1 MRLTCVKVEAIFY
14 IVYIFSKSSLACTAL
29 HKFTPLQEL
38 TKDSIMLTS
47 NTDFKNLVKKEAE
60 QLFLAFKIAIKR
72 SDSITSFEPSLTSPS
87 LQQCH
92 EIISQAYGFN
102 SYNGLLNSPSYNDA
116 SFNTKKLNDSMV
128 SFVLQANINESSGVC
143 EMIELMLNIDA
154 LDIIIADVNSINLLL
169 RGSPSLACFKLPK
182 RFYGAEFIF
191 DDNNSSKAHIAIW
204 MLSLLVDY
212 FDSLDHMTRRNSEV
226 YAIPLNIIYKH
237 KVSDLNKVRDIV
249 IDLEELLNQSGLVN
263 VSMGEFDLIDHH
275 LSKVNF
281 SVSRELSKH
290 LNIISKLIRNEGIA
304 TTRLNSF
311 LDQLNH
317 PESAVFNSQLHTA
330 YLAQRPL
337 KRLSG
342 SNIVK
347 YKLNSFFFFRVY
359 LNHINDVTGQIH
371 SYVDPNSFMPDFVFE
386 DNFIEE
392 AISQFNKKYDKC
404 VLPFIAEYMKH
415 QVYVIHKLKPLLNSL
430 TSGKLAPQLSDE
442 LKEELSAI
450 NIRIK
455 AMLDEMRDKL
465 MSDRLKRR
473 IEELVLSIRIK

>member
-1 MRLTCVKVEAIFY
+1 MN
-14 IVYIFSKSSLACTAL
+14 
-29 HKFTPLQEL
+29 
-38 TKDSIMLTS
+38 TS
-47 NTDFKNLVKKEAE
+47 TSDFKELIKKEAE
-60 QLFLAFKIAIKR
+60 QLFLAFKIAIQS
-72 SDSITSFEPSLTSPS
+72 SDSIIAFEPSLTSPS

-102 SYNGLLNSPSYNDA
+102 SYNGLLNAHSYNDA

-128 SFVLQANINESSGVC
+128 SFFLQANINESSGVC
-143 EMIELMLNIDA
+143 EMIELMLNT
-154 LDIIIADVNSINLLL
+154 DVLELLIEDVDSISLLL
-169 RGSPSLACFKLPK
+169 RGFPSLACFKFPK
-182 RFYGAEFIF
+182 RFYIDEFII
-191 DDNNSSKAHIAIW
+191 DGKDSSETHIAIW
-204 MLSLLVDY
+204 MLSLLVE
-212 FDSLDHMTRRNSEV
+212 FIESLDHMTRRNSEV
-226 YAIPLNIIYKH
+226 YAVPLNLIYKH

-249 IDLEELLNQSGLVN
+249 IDLEDLLNQSGLVS
-263 VSMGEFDLIDHH
+263 VSMGEFDLIDHN

-404 VLPFIAEYMKH
+404 VLPFIDEYMKH

-473 IEELVLSIRIK
+473 IEELVLSMRIK